1 MHVNNPEALKSWL
14 AVVLKPLC
22 DAEPCALARYVLAL
36 LKKDKPIRELTQC
49 MTEQLDVFLGPE
61 TKPFL
66 ERLLAAIKTEEYI
79 TQAGASPAPAAPSLL
94 PQAPVPPPP
103 TLEPSKTVKGTRE
116 CTPPLDTKAKEIAGE
131 KLSDSDISPM
141 QMSSISDG
149 NLSTPSGL
157 STQEAAPLK
166 FVPESVPLK
175 DVPPPNKE
183 TRRRRASMRSRSR
196 SRSRSFERNR
206 KSRSRDRRL
215 AEREKSGRQYR
226 KSPRRYDRR
235 ERSPKLYGGRVRNRS
250 HSQSRSRSG
259 SPRKVSRS
267 MSPNA
272 AAEGT
277 GGVPSKRQRCRDFDE
292 KGYCMRGE
300 TCPWDHGVDP
310 VVLEDI
316 NNPLIIAQ
324 STGTHMRGVSSEYN
338 PDAPDM
344 WTRGGSFMGPRGG
357 PHRGGLNAGTYP
369 RIPGANFR
377 PGAGFSFPL
386 NPSVTTPLQ
395 RELISVPV
403 VDANGPGG
411 DVSAQMKRRFEPEDT
426 VAVAEGPAKRKPIGS
441 RLGPR
446 MGGGGLGGGG
456 GGPGPKTNCSLEI
469 RKVPRGLNSIAHLNN
484 HFSKFGKIVNIQI
497 SYDGDP
503 EAAIVTFSEHFEA
516 NVAYRST
523 EAVLNN
529 RFIKV
534 FWHIPGNSSGG
545 NADHSGKDEQPGH
558 MQQQMNHRKPFPPN
572 QYQVNNLPAN
582 PVPAADPSQNAT
594 ATPVASTS
602 SGANAST
609 TTVTPQTAGAAAANA
624 AAVQLR
630 LKANRLTRN
639 AAELLRKK
647 QEEKVKAAVQ
657 LAHGLHKRKHEL
669 LQESLKQMRSALE
682 LMDRV
687 DSSDPQRPRMMQ
699 SVKDLQ
705 DTIEK
710 LREEIAAEQAKI
722 ASQTQNVP
730 PGRKSKEQHQKELLD
745 VELELIALQQE
756 GQDTTAIQKKLLEM
770 QRTYRVAPA
779 RAHFPGRAPR
789 VRPAPPG
796 STSVDRRPT
805 TLYIT
810 GFQAEDSDAILGHFK
825 HFGEITKNE
834 LDVSIPLL
842 TISFAT
848 RLHAE
853 QAMIRGRI
861 FKEKPLQVSLKN
873 FFNKKG
879 TFKQKLV
886 IRQIN
891 WSPKKVEM
899 DTQKAEAGAAVN
911 AEAMESV
918 DMESVE
924 LRIEDEEEEEDAES
938 EDRSWRR

>member
-1 MHVNNPEALKSWL
+1 MSE
-14 AVVLKPLC
+14 
-22 DAEPCALARYVLAL
+22 
-36 LKKDKPIRELTQC
+36 
-49 MTEQLDVFLGPE
+49 
-61 TKPFL
+61 
-66 ERLLAAIKTEEYI
+66 
-79 TQAGASPAPAAPSLL
+79 
-94 PQAPVPPPP
+94 
-103 TLEPSKTVKGTRE
+103 
-116 CTPPLDTKAKEIAGE
+116 
-131 KLSDSDISPM
+131 SDISPV
-141 QMSSISDG
+141 QISSVSDG
-149 NLSTPSGL
+149 NMSTPSG
-157 STQEAAPLK
+157 TGGGQEPPPPK
-166 FVPESVPLK
+166 FVPSVDLVPQK
-175 DVPPPNKE
+175 DVVVPPSNKD

-215 AEREKSGRQYR
+215 AEREKIGRQYR
-226 KSPRRYDRR
+226 KSPLSRRYDRR
-235 ERSPKLYGGRVRNRS
+235 ERSPKPYGGGRIRNRS
-250 HSQSRSRSG
+250 HSQSRSRSA
-259 SPRKVSRS
+259 SPRKISRS

-272 AAEGT
+272 TGDGAEIRGG
-277 GGVPSKRQRCRDFDE
+277 GGVGGGPSSKRQRCRDFDE

-324 STGTHMRGVSSEYN
+324 SSGPHMRGVSSEYN

-344 WTRGGSFMGPRGG
+344 WTRGGSFMGGPRSGG
-357 PHRGGLNAGTYP
+357 PHRGGLAGAGTYP
-369 RIPGANFR
+369 RVPGANFR
-377 PGAGFSFPL
+377 PGAGFAFPL

-411 DVSAQMKRRFEPEDT
+411 DISAQVKRRFEPEDT
-426 VAVAEGPAKRKPIGS
+426 VAIAEGPAKRKPIGS

-446 MGGGGLGGGG
+446 MGGGMAGGGGGGG

-534 FWHIPGNSSGG
+534 FWHVAGNNSG
-545 NADHSGKDEQPGH
+545 NQDQHGKDEQH
-558 MQQQMNHRKPFPPN
+558 NMQQNQRKPFPPN

-582 PVPAADPSQNAT
+582 PVPAADPSQNAHSQIPGGGP
-594 ATPVASTS
+594 PVASTS
-602 SGANAST
+602 SGVSVT
-609 TTVTPQTAGAAAANA
+609 TTVTPQTAGVPTSAANA
-624 AAVQLR
+624 AVTAAQLR
-630 LKANRLTRN
+630 LKTNRLTRN
-639 AAELLRKK
+639 TAELMRKK

-687 DSSDPQRPRMMQ
+687 DSSDPQRPRMMA

-730 PGRKSKEQHQKELLD
+730 PGRKSKEQQQKELLD
-745 VELELIALQQE
+745 VELELIAQQQE

-779 RAHFPGRAPR
+779 RAHFPARAPR

-810 GFQAEDSDAILGHFK
+810 GFQAEDNDAILGHFK
-825 HFGEITKNE
+825 VRKF
-834 LDVSIPLL
+834 V
-842 TISFAT
+842 
-848 RLHAE
+848 R
-853 QAMIRGRI
+853 
-861 FKEKPLQVSLKN
+861 N
-873 FFNKKG
+873 FHQN
-879 TFKQKLV
+879 
-886 IRQIN
+886 
-891 WSPKKVEM
+891 
-899 DTQKAEAGAAVN
+899 
-911 AEAMESV
+911 
-918 DMESVE
+918 
-924 LRIEDEEEEEDAES
+924 
-938 EDRSWRR
+938 